1 VSGSW
6 VVRNEKLCGYII
18 AVQDGS
24 PWMYMLP
31 IEGVFEDIVSFTG
44 STRVGLV
51 SEMDPEL
58 ATQQTNIKPAESPA
72 LSILPRAS
80 PAGIFNRS
88 TQHRQRSEDPLS
100 EPSSVIATVVPPA
113 APPGMVVQ
121 PRRIRIRLPRI
132 FKPSN
137 WGQPRRRR
145 RPVASKAPFWSRVAK
160 MFDLAHI
167 WSALEVFFRHLRK
180 AIDARR
186 SALELLKIA
195 IRYQLVLY
203 ILLSFE
209 LYVPGESVTITTIT
223 SI

>member
-24 PWMYMLP
+24 PWVYMLP

-44 STRVGLV
+44 SKPVELV
-51 SEMDPEL
+51 SEMDPEP
-58 ATQQTNIKPAESPA
+58 ATQQTNIKPAESPD

-80 PAGIFNRS
+80 PTGIFNRP

-100 EPSSVIATVVPPA
+100 EPSSVIAAEVSQEAPQA
-113 APPGMVVQ
+113 EPPG
-121 PRRIRIRLPRI
+121 IRNRLPRI

-145 RPVASKAPFWSRVAK
+145 RPTASEAPFWSRVAK
-160 MFDLAHI
+160 MFDLAHL
-167 WSALEVFFRHLRK
+167 WSALEVFFRRLRK

-195 IRYQLVLY
+195 IRYQPVLY
-203 ILLSFE
+203 ILLIFE
-209 LYVPGESVTITTIT
+209 LYLPSESVAITTIT